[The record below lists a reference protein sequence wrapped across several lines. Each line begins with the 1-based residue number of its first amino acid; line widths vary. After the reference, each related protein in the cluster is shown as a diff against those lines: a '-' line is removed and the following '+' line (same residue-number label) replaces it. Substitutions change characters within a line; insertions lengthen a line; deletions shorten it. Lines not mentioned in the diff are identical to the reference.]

1 MLNIHKIT
9 VLGLGTMG
17 HGIAQSFAAKGFQV
31 SGFDELDSV
40 RNTVKER
47 IRANIHSAVT
57 VGFGDKSSIDSILSN
72 FRICESEA
80 EALQDSDFVVEAV
93 KEDLEL
99 KQQLFGRIEPLVSRN
114 TIIASNTSSFPITQL
129 SAHLNF
135 PDRTIVT
142 HWFNPPHIVPVVE
155 VVPGEKTSLFT
166 IDRTLDLL
174 KKAGK
179 SPIRL
184 KKEIPGFLIN
194 RIQIAMLR
202 EILDLLNSG
211 VADASEIDRAVK
223 GSIGLRLAAIGPL
236 EVIDFAGLETTGKVF
251 QSLVGDIKSDQELP
265 AILKEKIDLGHFGV
279 KTGNGIYKYTDE
291 LINEKIARRDHC
303 FLELL
308 KLLYE
313 GKTDLFNN

>member
-1 MLNIHKIT
+1 
-9 VLGLGTMG
+9 
-17 HGIAQSFAAKGFQV
+17 
-31 SGFDELDSV
+31 
-40 RNTVKER
+40 
-47 IRANIHSAVT
+47 
-57 VGFGDKSSIDSILSN
+57 
-72 FRICESEA
+72 
-80 EALQDSDFVVEAV
+80 
-93 KEDLEL
+93 
-99 KQQLFGRIEPLVSRN
+99 
-114 TIIASNTSSFPITQL
+114 
-129 SAHLNF
+129 
-135 PDRTIVT
+135 
-142 HWFNPPHIVPVVE
+142 
-155 VVPGEKTSLFT
+155 
-166 IDRTLDLL
+166 
-174 KKAGK
+174 
-179 SPIRL
+179 
-184 KKEIPGFLIN
+184 
-194 RIQIAMLR
+194 MLR

-251 QSLVGDIKSDQELP
+251 QSLVGDIKSDQELQ

>member
-1 MLNIHKIT
+1 M
-9 VLGLGTMG
+9 GTMG
-17 HGIAQSFAAKGFQV
+17 HGIVQSFAAKGFQV
-31 SGFDELDSV
+31 SGFDKLASV

-57 VGFGDKSSIDSILSN
+57 VGFSDKSLIDSILSN
-72 FRICESEA
+72 FRICESED

-202 EILDLLNSG
+202 NFRS
-211 VADASEIDRAVK
+211 SK
-223 GSIGLRLAAIGPL
+223 
-236 EVIDFAGLETTGKVF
+236 FW
-251 QSLVGDIKSDQELP
+251 
-265 AILKEKIDLGHFGV
+265 
-279 KTGNGIYKYTDE
+279 
-291 LINEKIARRDHC
+291 C
-303 FLELL
+303 C
-308 KLLYE
+308 
-313 GKTDLFNN
+313 

>member
-93 KEDLEL
+93 KEDLEI
-99 KQQLFGRIEPLVSRN
+99 KQELFGRIEPLVSRN

-129 SAHLNF
+129 SAHLHF

-142 HWFNPPHIVPVVE
+142 HWFNPPHIVPVIE
-155 VVPGEKTSLFT
+155 VVPGRKTSLFT

-179 SPIRL
+179 SPVHL

-251 QSLVGDIKSDQELP
+251 QNLVGDIKSDQELP
-265 AILKEKIDLGHFGV
+265 AILKEKIDSGHFGV

-313 GKTDLFNN
+313 GETDLVND